1 MHVHIIPIKPK
12 DRRRQLWIIIREI
25 PLEEIADFVQIFN
38 KIKNNYVES
47 LSDREI
53 MERAFHGMATHLD
66 PHSAFLN
73 KEAYALLKENTSGK
87 FGGIG
92 IEIGSFEGSSS

>member
-1 MHVHIIPIKPK
+1 MIKHKFLLYCAPLITLCMCTLAQSNPK
-12 DRRRQLWIIIREI
+12 IGGDNYGSSSEI

-73 KEAYALLKENTSGK
+73 KEAYALLK
-87 FGGIG
+87 
-92 IEIGSFEGSSS
+92 